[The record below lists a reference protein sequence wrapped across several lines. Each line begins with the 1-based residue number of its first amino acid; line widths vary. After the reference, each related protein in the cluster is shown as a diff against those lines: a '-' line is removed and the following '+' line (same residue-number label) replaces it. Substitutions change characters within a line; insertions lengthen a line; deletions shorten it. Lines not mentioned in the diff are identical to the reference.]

1 MVPYLYIDSHIPI
14 LEMELLIRIWH
25 SYPVLLDFSLYLL
38 VFTAAARVGFAKSF
52 PSHEGKI
59 LAVAVGIFL
68 AACLSIAQRRLGF
81 SLERMGPV
89 AAFLLCGVIFIAA
102 YRFMKHAD
110 VPLPLTILLSSLMA
124 LALARAVM
132 PEATGRFVRE
142 NPLIVLLAFLG
153 VAYWGWNRSQGY
165 LEKVVNRRPGQL
177 LGKHHA
183 VPDDAFLKKEAR
195 FAKNQL
201 RNTTRQGMREEKDI
215 GGDLDRAAKVA
226 NKGTDSADD
235 RVRLNRMLDSA
246 LSKAN
251 HVHKYCKK
259 LLQVDGALRRVD
271 AGWLKR
277 AHAFSLND
285 LTPEQQALLKESI
298 LEERRRLKTEDVLEE
313 LEVEVGRHL
322 QAVTEFVRKAKA
334 SLAHG
339 AVVGTA
345 GWIARAQSE
354 HDKAVELEQKIADWE
369 KRLIRLVKR
378 QLHEVREAA

>member
-1 MVPYLYIDSHIPI
+1 
-14 LEMELLIRIWH
+14 MEFLIRIWH
-25 SYPVLLDFSLYLL
+25 SYPVLLDFLLYFL

-59 LAVAVGIFL
+59 LAVAVGLFL
-68 AACLSIAQRRLGF
+68 AACLAIAQRKLGF

-110 VPLPLTILLSSLMA
+110 VPLPLTVLLSGLMA

-142 NPLIVLLAFLG
+142 NPLIVLLIFLG
-153 VAYWGWNRSQGY
+153 VAYWAWNRSQGY
-165 LEKVVNRRPGQL
+165 LDKVVNRRPGQL

-183 VPDDAFLKKEAR
+183 VPDEAFLKREAR
-195 FAKNQL
+195 FAKKQL
-201 RNTTRQGMREEKDI
+201 RSTTRQGMKEEKEI
-215 GGDLDRAAKVA
+215 GADLDRATKVA

-235 RVRLNRMLDSA
+235 RARLERLLDSA
-246 LSKAN
+246 LSKSDHA
-251 HVHKYCKK
+251 HKYCKK

-277 AHAFSLND
+277 AHAFNLND

-298 LEERRRLKTEDVLEE
+298 LEERRRLKTENVLEK
-313 LEVEVGRHL
+313 LQAEVDKHL
-322 QAVTEFVRKAKA
+322 QAVTEFVRRAKT
-334 SLAHG
+334 SLDHG
-339 AVVGTA
+339 AAVGTA
-345 GWIARAQSE
+345 GWLARAQAE
-354 HDKAVELEQKIADWE
+354 HDKAVELEKKISDWE
-369 KRLIRLVKR
+369 RRLIRLVKR